1 MTQPLLTRLDHV
13 GLAVRDLDA
22 SVAFYER
29 VFGLRA
35 VHEETNEDQGV
46 REVMLA
52 TADGTPSI
60 QLLAPLTD
68 DSPMARFLERSG
80 EGVQQVAYQVED
92 VVAVAESL
100 TAAGLRVLY
109 DQPKVGTGGTMIN
122 FVHPKDAGGVLIE
135 LVEPVRR

>member
-68 DSPMARFLERSG
+68 DAPMARFLERSG